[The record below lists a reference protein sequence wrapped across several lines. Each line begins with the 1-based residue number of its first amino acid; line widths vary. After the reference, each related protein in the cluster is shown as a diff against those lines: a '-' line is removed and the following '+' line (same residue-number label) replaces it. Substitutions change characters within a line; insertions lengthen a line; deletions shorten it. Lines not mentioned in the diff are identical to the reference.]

1 MYYLHLK
8 FRNSG
13 LIQCG
18 SSMGKSTSPQL
29 ERDKNIIGEYVKNDQ
44 NFGHDVTNPIP
55 YTLLSNVLHVL
66 CGEIPVPT
74 KRQSLFQRIPILD
87 EIAKNSFVKYD
98 SPLLF
103 NKFGKIAN
111 IEFFQTQKWQ
121 PDSTLKIQDTF
132 TLHDGTT
139 KKIDGWYNWDY
150 FRRGIR
156 DKEARD
162 IIINFIESIINVNP
176 LKLTLKQTVFE
187 LSKYWDT
194 NDFKNSL
201 DAFLSEHKK
210 LYTLP
215 WLKVFFNTNA
225 TGRNT
230 APDSSTPLTNCKGVG
245 GIVYL
250 NGEIICPFDS
260 DDIYNA
266 IVNNGCGVS
275 NLLEQGIV
283 YVVGLEKY
291 HPYGSFSEDWVQI
304 F

>member
-18 SSMGKSTSPQL
+18 SSMGKSTSPHL

-87 EIAKNSFVKYD
+87 EIAKNSFVKYNT
-98 SPLLF
+98 PLF
-103 NKFGKIAN
+103 FDKFGKITN
-111 IEFFQTQKWQ
+111 TEFFQTQKWQ
-121 PDSTLKIQDTF
+121 YDSTLDIQDTF
-132 TLHDGTT
+132 TLHNGST
-139 KKIDGWYNWDY
+139 KKVDGWYNWDY
-150 FRRGIR
+150 FRRGIKS
-156 DKEARD
+156 KEARD
-162 IIINFIESIINVNP
+162 IIIKFIETIINVNP
-176 LKLTLKQTVFE
+176 LKLTLKQTVTE

-194 NDFKNSL
+194 NDFKKSL
-201 DAFLSEHKK
+201 DTFLSEHRK
-210 LYTLP
+210 LYTQP
-215 WLKVFFNTNA
+215 WLKVFFNTSA

-230 APDSSTPLTNCKGVG
+230 GHKSSTPLTNCRGVG
-245 GIVYL
+245 RIVYL

-260 DDIYNA
+260 DYVYYA
-266 IVNNGCGVS
+266 IVNNGCGVAD
-275 NLLEQGIV
+275 LLEHGIV

-291 HPYGSFSEDWVQI
+291 HPYGSFSKDWSQI